1 MKLFSLVLSVIVFF
15 VSLYFFVIKVS
26 YIDSFNDII
35 YVSLL
40 VTLMA
45 ICIVGIIINW
55 EFFRSKNQG
64 NLVLFVSNNFSRK
77 NKHKKTGF

>member
-15 VSLYFFVIKVS
+15 VSLYFFIIKVP

-45 ICIVGIIINW
+45 ICIVGVIINW
-55 EFFRSKNQG
+55 EFFRSKNRG